1 MTANQMANELEQK
14 LDRVDSFGSPG
25 YEDFDLSSVLSEAQV
40 VFVKKFIDELNN
52 RKSKGFEEIEIRNQG
67 LAALVKDAASC
78 PPSSS
83 QVGTIQDSTIV
94 GKFFDLP
101 LDFMYT
107 IFEECTIN
115 KTECGTS
122 TPIYAYVVPI
132 AHNEIQRF
140 NTSKYK
146 RPFYNVG
153 GTSRV
158 WRLQY
163 SREVSGILPS
173 TTATAKRHELFTD
186 GTFDIV
192 TYHVR
197 YLKNPSNIV
206 VDRTTTTNQRNCELD
221 DSTHRVILDIATDLM
236 LQRVKEQ
243 KVQTIESLRDLE

>member
-1 MTANQMANELEQK
+1 M
-14 LDRVDSFGSPG
+14 
-25 YEDFDLSSVLSEAQV
+25 FDER
-40 VFVKKFIDELNN
+40 KK
-52 RKSKGFEEIEIRNQG
+52 K
-67 LAALVKDAASC
+67 
-78 PPSSS
+78 
-83 QVGTIQDSTIV
+83 
-94 GKFFDLP
+94 
-101 LDFMYT
+101 YT
-107 IFEECTIN
+107 
-115 KTECGTS
+115 
-122 TPIYAYVVPI
+122 YVVTI
-132 AHNEIQRF
+132 SHNEILRY

-146 RPFYNVG
+146 KPFYNPG
-153 GTSRV
+153 GTARV

-163 SREVSGILPS
+163 SREVSGILPN

-221 DSTHRVILDIATDLM
+221 DSTHRVIIDIATDLM

>member
-1 MTANQMANELEQK
+1 MANELEQK
-14 LDRVDSFGSPG
+14 LDRADSFGSPG

-40 VFVKKFIDELNN
+40 VFVKKYIDELNN

-122 TPIYAYVVPI
+122 LPIYAYVVPI
-132 AHNEIQRF
+132 AHNEILRY

-146 RPFYNVG
+146 KPFYNPG
-153 GTSRV
+153 GTARV

-163 SREVSGILPS
+163 SREVSGILPN

-197 YLKNPSNIV
+197 YLKNPLNIV
-206 VDRTTTTNQRNCELD
+206 VDRTTPTNQRNCELD
-221 DSTHRVILDIATDLM
+221 DSTHRVIIDIATDLM